1 VRKKV
6 EDDDPCSDPED
17 RKALV
22 DALESPSPG
31 ARQAP
36 VAQALLLMADGG
48 PAATVAR

>member
-1 VRKKV
+1 MTIPVLTRN
-6 EDDDPCSDPED
+6 D

-31 ARQAP
+31 GRQAP